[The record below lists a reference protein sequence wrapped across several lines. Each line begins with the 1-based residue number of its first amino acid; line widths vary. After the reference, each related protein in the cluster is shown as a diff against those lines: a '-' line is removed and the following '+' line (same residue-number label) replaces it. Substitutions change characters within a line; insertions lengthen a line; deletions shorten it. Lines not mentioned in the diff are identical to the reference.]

1 MKTLILYYSFGGNT
15 RKIAEM
21 IQQQLGGDMEEIQ
34 TVKPYTGSYQSIV
47 DQGQNLQ
54 CERYSCLFLGHTN
67 VSRTKVDFR

>member
-21 IQQQLGGDMEEIQ
+21 IQQQLGGDMEKIQ

-47 DQGQNLQ
+47 DQGQKELV
-54 CERYSCLFLGHTN
+54 ELDGIDDIVIKIL
-67 VSRTKVDFR
+67 